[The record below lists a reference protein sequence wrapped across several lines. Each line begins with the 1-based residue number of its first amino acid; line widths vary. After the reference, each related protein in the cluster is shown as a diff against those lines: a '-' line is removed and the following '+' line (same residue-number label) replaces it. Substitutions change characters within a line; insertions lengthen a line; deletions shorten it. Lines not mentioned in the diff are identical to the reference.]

1 MGNPQGSLPIAE
13 KAKQA
18 IANNGNGNNT
28 PATNGNGN
36 KPTKNGNG
44 SPKNLMGLKSE
55 KIKDLFSIYHS
66 QIAMVLPKIM
76 TPERLI
82 NVATNMVVRTPEL
95 ASCTTGSIIG
105 AMLQAATLGLDP
117 TPVLSYVY
125 FIPRNN
131 NKTKQKE
138 AQFMISYRGLL
149 ALLRRTG
156 QVETAYS
163 YVVYEKDHF
172 NFRLGLNP
180 DIDHVPYMES
190 DRGELT
196 HVYAVIKFKDGGMI
210 FEVMSK
216 ADVYKV
222 RLSSES
228 KNSEYSPWKKHE
240 AEMWRKTVLRR
251 LCKFAPVSIEDSTG
265 FKLEQQISA
274 DEGVIDADKIDPVTK
289 ELPVEHDYEEAKVV
303 EETVSEQKQEQ
314 VQTEPEPETKEQKQY
329 REFLE
334 KATEFYKVIE
344 TDAHKLEQYKKDL
357 GNLGYENLEQVEPKN
372 YGNMLNIMKQI
383 IDDKQ

>member
-1 MGNPQGSLPIAE
+1 MMTGTQSTLPVAD

-18 IANNGNGNNT
+18 LSK
-28 PATNGNGN
+28 NGNGN
-36 KPTKNGNG
+36 KPAANGNG
-44 SPKNLMGLKSE
+44 SPKNLIGLKSE
-55 KIKDLFSIYHS
+55 KIKDLFSVYRS

-76 TPERLI
+76 TPDRLI
-82 NVATNMVVRTPEL
+82 NVATSMVVRTPEL

-117 TPVLSYVY
+117 TPALSYVY

-131 NKTKQKE
+131 KKTSQKE
-138 AQFMISYRGLL
+138 VQFMISYRGLL

-172 NFRLGLNP
+172 NFKLGLHP
-180 DIDHVPYMES
+180 DIDHIPCLERE
-190 DRGELT
+190 RGSLT

-222 RLSSES
+222 RESSES
-228 KNSEYSPWKKHE
+228 KNTDYSPWKKHE

-265 FKLEQQISA
+265 MQFEQQISA
-274 DEGVIDADKIDPVTK
+274 DEGIIDADKIDPITK
-289 ELPVEHDYEEAKVV
+289 EIPVEHDYDVEEADIVDEIPNDT
-303 EETVSEQKQEQ
+303 EEKKEKTPEQIKAE
-314 VQTEPEPETKEQKQY
+314 KLHND
-329 REFLE
+329 FLE
-334 KATEFYKVIE
+334 KARVKYDQVAGDEG
-344 TDAHKLEQYKKDL
+344 KLNAFNSELGDL
-357 GNLGYENLEQVEPKN
+357 GYASLDEVEPDN
-372 YGNMLNIMKQI
+372 YGKVLNVLQSILKSNGN
-383 IDDKQ
+383 